1 MQIFRCTALG
11 LVCTLVAPFAAPL
24 AALASNVESRPTMA
38 SGALPVAIPAL
49 SQPIRPHSTLNRP
62 ARPGGG
68 LISTP
73 RANPRASTN
82 SLFTESAT
90 CPLIANRPYLDL
102 VQAIQNLSR
111 QVQPVQNCQDNA
123 DMKKMA
129 ELAEQ
134 MKAAGSGLS
143 TSWTN
148 PNSLLQD
155 PQALNQFQGQVE
167 TIVSALNSIG
177 QSVSNNSLVDS
188 DCGRQ
193 LMSGTGILQA
203 IGDLSTSLAPFALL
217 GASINPSWSVGVKVI
232 LGLTGAGS
240 LSKIITQ
247 MQDQESLKMANAENR
262 EAVIQ
267 NVCEFTRIAQRV
279 RFLKLAQSGQ
289 IDEVTKE
296 LEGFKAQTQT
306 LLTEKSSPRVI
317 ALLEHRDLVKSRLQ
331 TINEQLKND
340 QDQMA
345 LLLRQTQPGDQIGIC
360 TDARYL
366 AEKFSDQESFPRTA
380 IDNFQLLIFNQEK
393 ASQSQQRILDRE
405 AGLRER
411 LLTLDDT
418 GNAEK
423 LQACSQVATSYM
435 NLLQEVIRLT
445 ALTARD
451 HEASLNQQ
459 LIADKEFS
467 SFQAEEQRMNREV
480 ETLSR
485 VTDILSRL
493 SREDSVIDKSEMHI
507 QIEQLKRALF
517 NSEGWFSASP
527 VMSWLNFSNEQ
538 HVRAGG
544 RFTTEWNSLT
554 QKLYAI
560 TPAGRGNYDR
570 MIAQG
575 AAAGGLAIIAN
586 PLMKDIARDRY
597 RAEQLQVLDLQ
608 VAPIGSIQH
617 TESCRMLE
625 NVWTEWA
632 AALDH
637 LSAQNFFCQTVQ
649 SMFDGTVESKIV
661 RHCQGDVGLDGVQ
674 RRASTIQKNL
684 QKLSDLKF
692 QERAQRAS
700 AKLKELQCKMP
711 GGRDAL
717 ELLN

>member
-1 MQIFRCTALG
+1 MRIFRTTALG
-11 LVCTLVAPFAAPL
+11 LVCTLMAPFTAPL
-24 AALASNVESRPTMA
+24 AALAANPEPRATMA
-38 SGALPVAIPAL
+38 SGALPVTIPAL
-49 SQPIRPHSTLNRP
+49 SQPIRPQNTLNRP
-62 ARPGGG
+62 VRPGGIN
-68 LISTP
+68 LMP
-73 RANPRASTN
+73 RTSSN
-82 SLFTESAT
+82 SLFMKSAT
-90 CPLIANRPYLDL
+90 CPLIANRPHLDL
-102 VQAIQNLSR
+102 IQAIQNLSL
-111 QVQPVQNCQDNA
+111 QVQPVQNCQNNA

-143 TSWTN
+143 ASWTN

-155 PQALNQFQGQVE
+155 PQALIQFQGQVE
-167 TIVSALNSIG
+167 TIVNALNSIG
-177 QSVSNNSLVDS
+177 QSLSNNSLVDS

-240 LSKIITQ
+240 LSKIISR
-247 MQDQESLKMANAENR
+247 MQDQENLKMENAENR

-267 NVCEFTRIAQRV
+267 NVCEFIRIAQRV

-289 IDEVTKE
+289 IDQVTKE
-296 LEGFKAQTQT
+296 LEGFKAETQS
-306 LLTEKSSPRVI
+306 LLKEKSSSRVMD
-317 ALLEHRDLVKSRLQ
+317 LLESREMIKSRLQ
-331 TINEQLKND
+331 TVNEQLKKD

-345 LLLRQTQPGDQIGIC
+345 LLLRQTQPGDQIGLC
-360 TDARYL
+360 TDAKYL

-380 IDNFQLLIFNQEK
+380 IDNFRLLIYNQEK

-411 LLTLDDT
+411 LLALEDT
-418 GNAEK
+418 GSSEK
-423 LQACSQVATSYM
+423 IQACSQIATSYM
-435 NLLQEVIRLT
+435 NLLQEMIRLT

-459 LIADKEFS
+459 LLADKEFS
-467 SFQAEEQRMNREV
+467 SFQAEEQRLNREV

-485 VTDILSRL
+485 VADILSRL

-527 VMSWLNFSNEQ
+527 VMAWLTFSNDQ

-544 RFTTEWNSLT
+544 RFSTEWNNLT

-560 TPAGRGNYDR
+560 TPAGRGNYER
-570 MIAQG
+570 IIAQG
-575 AAAGGLAIIAN
+575 AAAGGLAVLLN
-586 PLMKDIARDRY
+586 PMAKDISRDRH
-597 RAEQLQVLDLQ
+597 RAEHLQVLNLQ
-608 VAPIGSIQH
+608 VAPIGSPQH

-637 LSAQNFFCQTVQ
+637 LSAQNFFCRTIQ
-649 SMFDGTVESKIV
+649 SMVDGTVEPKIV
-661 RHCQGDVGLDGVQ
+661 NHCFGDVGLDGKQ
-674 RRASTIQKNL
+674 LRASTIQKNM
-684 QKLSDLKF
+684 QKLVDLKF
-692 QERAQRAS
+692 QQRAKRAS
-700 AKLKELQCKMP
+700 AKLKELQCKLP

-717 ELLN
+717 ELLD

>member
-1 MQIFRCTALG
+1 MRIFRTTAIG
-11 LVCTLVAPFAAPL
+11 LACSLVAPFAAPI
-24 AALASNVESRPTMA
+24 AALGSITESRMTMA
-38 SGALPVAIPAL
+38 SGALPVEIPAL
-49 SQPIRPHSTLNRP
+49 NATVRPQNNISRP
-62 ARPGGG
+62 ARPGGRN
-68 LISTP
+68 T
-73 RANPRASTN
+73 TN
-82 SLFTESAT
+82 SLFTESAS
-90 CPLIANRPYLDL
+90 CPLVANRPHLDL

-143 TSWTN
+143 SSWTN

-167 TIVSALNSIG
+167 TIVTALNSIG
-177 QSVSNNSLVDS
+177 QSVSSNSLIDS

-193 LMSGTGILQA
+193 LMSGTGVLQA

-247 MQDQESLKMANAENR
+247 MQDQENLKMANAENR

-296 LEGFKAQTQT
+296 LEGFKAQTQS
-306 LLTEKSSPRVI
+306 LLSEKSSPRI
-317 ALLEHRDLVKSRLQ
+317 LALLESREMITSRLQ
-331 TINEQLKND
+331 IVNEQLKKD

-345 LLLRQTQPGDQIGIC
+345 LLLRQIQPGDNVGLC
-360 TDARYL
+360 TDAKYL
-366 AEKFSDQESFPRTA
+366 AEKYSDQEAFPRTA
-380 IDNFQLLIFNQEK
+380 LDNFTLLIYNQAK
-393 ASQSQQRILDRE
+393 TSQSQQRILDRE
-405 AGLRER
+405 ADLRAR
-411 LLTLDDT
+411 LLSMEDT
-418 GNAEK
+418 GSFEK
-423 LQACSQVATSYM
+423 LQACSLVATSYM
-435 NLLQEVIRLT
+435 SLLQETIRLT

-467 SFQAEEQRMNREV
+467 SFQAEEQKMNREV

-544 RFTTEWNSLT
+544 RFTTEWNTLT
-554 QKLYAI
+554 QKLYDI
-560 TPAGRGNYDR
+560 TPAGRGKYER
-570 MIAQG
+570 LIAQG
-575 AAAGGLAIIAN
+575 AAAGGLGIVAN
-586 PLMKDIARDRY
+586 PLMKDIARDRSQ
-597 RAEQLQVLDLQ
+597 AEQLSVLNLNI
-608 VAPIGSIQH
+608 APVGSIQH

-625 NVWTEWA
+625 NIWTEWA

-637 LSAQNFFCQTVQ
+637 LSAQSFFCQTIQ
-649 SMFDGTVESKIV
+649 SMVDGSVESKIV
-661 RHCQGDVGLDGVQ
+661 NHCFGDIGLDGKQ
-674 RRASTIQKNL
+674 RRVSTIQKNMQQL
-684 QKLSDLKF
+684 TDLKF

-711 GGRDAL
+711 GGQEAL
-717 ELLN
+717 ELLD